1 MFHRMSKNTSI
12 ELRIIIHYKHRYGQ
26 LHRTCGPII
35 RETIG
40 RYHIIN
46 NSRGSAHY
54 CHAYSQVFFKKNTM
68 IITFSCKLKVDHLV
82 AYYDI
87 ISMTSFQMS
96 QLAYTTLQRWWKCNS
111 GKKNIKLWRGISIQ
125 GFSTK

>member
-87 ISMTSFQMS
+87 ISDVAIS
-96 QLAYTTLQRWWKCNS
+96 LYNS
-111 GKKNIKLWRGISIQ
+111 SAMVEVQFRKKKY
-125 GFSTK
+125 